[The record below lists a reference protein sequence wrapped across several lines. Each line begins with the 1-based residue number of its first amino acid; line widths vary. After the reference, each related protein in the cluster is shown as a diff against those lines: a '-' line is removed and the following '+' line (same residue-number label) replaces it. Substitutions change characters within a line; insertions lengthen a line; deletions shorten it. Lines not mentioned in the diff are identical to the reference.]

1 MVDAEGKS
9 ALGRKQKLVTA
20 SVTRQ
25 EAVEFAAL
33 RPLVTVIFKT
43 SHLFR
48 EVTPLIELGTG
59 AVTTRFRTKTIFA
72 LATCWADCTAPPNG
86 INKENSV
93 PDS

>member
-33 RPLVTVIFKT
+33 RPLV
-43 SHLFR
+43 
-48 EVTPLIELGTG
+48 IELGTG